1 MQQILDIKFLYINP
15 EETKMEKELMINSTV
30 VKKLRKKSGWSQ
42 EQLAKASGL
51 SLRTIQRVESESKAS
66 IETKVCLAAT
76 FQISLESLNVN
87 TSPQVADTKPN
98 RAILVLL
105 ACSVF
110 ISAISLLIN
119 ISKPISFIANLV
131 AVFSIIYCGFKWYFS
146 ASSTSKFSLKSHVR
160 TGFIFLAIFSIFG
173 VLGNIE
179 QSIIGPMF
187 LSLAIF
193 SLIFLLASKISQR
206 NIKHSQ
212 NETGS

>member
-1 MQQILDIKFLYINP
+1 
-15 EETKMEKELMINSTV
+15 MEKELMINSTV
-30 VKKLRKKSGWSQ
+30 VKALRKKSGWSQ
-42 EQLAKASGL
+42 EQLANAAGL

-66 IETKVCLAAT
+66 METKVCLAAT

-87 TSPQVADTKPN
+87 TSAQVADTNPN
-98 RAILVLL
+98 KFMLALL

-110 ISAISLLIN
+110 ISAISLLID
-119 ISKPISFIANLV
+119 ILKPISFIANLV

-146 ASSTSKFSLKSHVR
+146 ASSTPNVSLKSHVR

-173 VLGNIE
+173 VLGNIGP
-179 QSIIGPMF
+179 SIVAPML
-187 LSLAIF
+187 LSLVMFSVIF
-193 SLIFLLASKISQR
+193 YLASNIAQK

>member
-1 MQQILDIKFLYINP
+1 
-15 EETKMEKELMINSTV
+15 MEKELMINSTV
-30 VKKLRKKSGWSQ
+30 VKALRKKSGWSQ
-42 EQLAKASGL
+42 EQLANAAGL

-66 IETKVCLAAT
+66 METKVCLAAT

-87 TSPQVADTKPN
+87 TSAQVVDTKPN
-98 RAILVLL
+98 GAILVLL

-146 ASSTSKFSLKSHVR
+146 DSSTPKVSLKSHVR

-173 VLGNIE
+173 VLGNIGP
-179 QSIIGPMF
+179 SIVAPML
-187 LSLAIF
+187 LSLVMFSVIF
-193 SLIFLLASKISQR
+193 YLASKIAQK

>member
-1 MQQILDIKFLYINP
+1 
-15 EETKMEKELMINSTV
+15 MEKELMINSTV
-30 VKKLRKKSGWSQ
+30 VKELRKKSGWSQ
-42 EQLAKASGL
+42 EQLANAAGL

-66 IETKVCLAAT
+66 METKICLAAT

-87 TSPQVADTKPN
+87 TATQVADTKPN

-105 ACSVF
+105 TCSVF

-119 ISKPISFIANLV
+119 ISNPISFIANLV

-146 ASSTSKFSLKSHVR
+146 ASSTSKYSLKSHVR

-173 VLGNIE
+173 VLGNIGP
-179 QSIIGPMF
+179 SIVRTMF
-187 LSLAIF
+187 LSLVMF
-193 SLIFLLASKISQR
+193 SLIFYLASKITQK

-212 NETGS
+212 NEIGS

>member
-1 MQQILDIKFLYINP
+1 
-15 EETKMEKELMINSTV
+15 MEKELMINSTV

-42 EQLAKASGL
+42 EQLANASGL

-87 TSPQVADTKPN
+87 MSPQVADTKLN

-119 ISKPISFIANLV
+119 VSKPISFIANLV

-146 ASSTSKFSLKSHVR
+146 TSSTPKVSLKSHVR

-173 VLGNIE
+173 VLGNIGP
-179 QSIIGPMF
+179 SIVAPML
-187 LSLAIF
+187 LSLVMFSVIF
-193 SLIFLLASKISQR
+193 YLASKIAQK